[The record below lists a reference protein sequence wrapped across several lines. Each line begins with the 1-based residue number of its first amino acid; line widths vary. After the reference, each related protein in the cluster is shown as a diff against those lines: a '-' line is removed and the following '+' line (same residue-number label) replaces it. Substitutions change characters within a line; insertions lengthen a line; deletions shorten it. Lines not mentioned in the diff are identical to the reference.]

1 MDQTSDRIFKEGNLS
16 PVVYSFAQMKGV
28 TSTTLVDFSCR
39 FTWSVMDFKENDKDQ
54 NMSVSSHPEPRYI
67 STQRHIPSRDSFS
80 HLPTQ
85 PLCHSSQAYQC
96 QAAPNQMSSPLS
108 SAMSSP
114 LSSPLSHPLSLQPP
128 HLRIPNCSQ
137 CAYPC
142 GQVTPKTFSPVL
154 IYQRPSLTL
163 DERCKGAEVKD
174 APNLDFEKD
183 RYRFGL
189 QGLEY
194 KRGRCEYVKESE
206 CTRNCFG
213 LTSDGLQNSVSPEF
227 KRPGFVAPYQPA
239 VQHQWLPKARG
250 GAENEVFKLPNGNHG
265 TTSAFQA
272 WRPHEPKRNFPYIPE
287 YKPSCQQ
294 APNTDSAKLKFFL
307 DTKYGL
313 TDGSDF
319 PVTVDQEMGL
329 KPEFTSGFPSEYPFE
344 TPFSDPFLDMLSE
357 PLLTPSSEEGE
368 DRRGRKYK
376 CPYCSVSCANNG
388 QLKGHLRVHT
398 GEKPFRC
405 DFADCGRAFARNEEL
420 TRHRRIHSG
429 LRPHTCNTCG
439 KKFGRKDHL
448 NKHQKT
454 HLKTAE
460 KKVHMCNVPGCEQRY
475 TRSDAL
481 ARHQWG
487 AHGIKSKS
495 PKWRTQVRDNK
506 QACV

>member
-39 FTWSVMDFKENDKDQ
+39 FTWSVTDFKENDQDQ
-54 NMSVSSHPEPRYI
+54 NMSISTHPEPRYI
-67 STQRHIPSRDSFS
+67 SSQRHIPSRDSFS
-80 HLPTQ
+80 HLYNQ
-85 PLCHSSQAYQC
+85 PMCQACPY
-96 QAAPNQMSSPLS
+96 QAAPNAMSNPLSSTMSSP
-108 SAMSSP
+108 M
-114 LSSPLSHPLSLQPP
+114 SSPLSHPLSLPPP
-128 HLRIPNCSQ
+128 HMHLPNYGQ
-137 CAYPC
+137 HPGVYPR
-142 GQVTPKTFSPVL
+142 GHVTPKTFSPVL
-154 IYQRPSLTL
+154 IYHRPSLTFG
-163 DERCKGAEVKD
+163 DRFKD
-174 APNLDFEKD
+174 AENKEAQTSYFEKD
-183 RYRFGL
+183 RFRLGL
-189 QGLEY
+189 HGLEY
-194 KRGRCEYVKESE
+194 KRMFQGDNVKGGE
-206 CTRNCFG
+206 CTK
-213 LTSDGLQNSVSPEF
+213 DGLGFNSAGYQNCLYPEF
-227 KRPGFVAPYQPA
+227 KRPGFVVPHQPTL
-239 VQHQWLPKARG
+239 QPSQWLPR
-250 GAENEVFKLPNGNHG
+250 AEKEVLKLPHG
-265 TTSAFQA
+265 DHSTTSAFQA
-272 WRPHEPKRNFPYIPE
+272 WRPQEQRRNPSFPYIPE
-287 YKPSCQQ
+287 FKPSNQQ

-313 TDGSDF
+313 ADSSEF
-319 PVTVDQEMGL
+319 PVSVEPEMGL

-344 TPFSDPFLDMLSE
+344 ASFSDPFLEMLND
-357 PLLTPSSEEGE
+357 PLLSPNSEEGD

-405 DFADCGRAFARNEEL
+405 DFVDCGRAFARNEEL

-429 LRPHTCNTCG
+429 LRPHTCSTCS